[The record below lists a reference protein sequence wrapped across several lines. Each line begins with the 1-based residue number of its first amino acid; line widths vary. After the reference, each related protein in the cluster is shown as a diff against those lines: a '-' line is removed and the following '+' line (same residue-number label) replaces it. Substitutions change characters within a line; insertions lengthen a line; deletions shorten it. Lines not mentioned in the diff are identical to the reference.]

1 MNIDTI
7 LIYFFLE
14 YDASQF
20 VMKFEFRLFLHLFL
34 AIDQTLLIVKIK
46 KITIFK
52 FVSKINGFATRRI
65 FI

>member
-20 VMKFEFRLFLHLFL
+20 VMKFEFRLFLYLFL

-46 KITIFK
+46 K
-52 FVSKINGFATRRI
+52 
-65 FI
+65 

>member
-34 AIDQTLLIVKIK
+34 AIDQMLLIVKIK
-46 KITIFK
+46 K
-52 FVSKINGFATRRI
+52 
-65 FI
+65 